1 MEERERRKWRRLYD
15 SASSALQSDIKMEK
29 NATHLILE
37 TFSKAARL
45 LLPGDAI
52 HPKTAAAWPGPT
64 LGGSLVEV

>member
-1 MEERERRKWRRLYD
+1 
-15 SASSALQSDIKMEK
+15 MEK

-52 HPKTAAAWPGPT
+52 HPKTVAAWPGPT